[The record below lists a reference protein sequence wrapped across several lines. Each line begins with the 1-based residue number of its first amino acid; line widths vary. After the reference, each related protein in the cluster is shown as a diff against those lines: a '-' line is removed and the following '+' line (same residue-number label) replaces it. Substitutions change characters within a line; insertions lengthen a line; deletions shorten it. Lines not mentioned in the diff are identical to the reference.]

1 MINIGDKYNDWEV
14 IGKADRDRYYIC
26 RCICGTIREVQD
38 YSLTSGNSKS
48 CGKNHDLMIKAGDRF
63 NSWEVIGPAEKKNYY
78 TCRCDC
84 GKIKD
89 VLKYQLTSGKSK
101 GCGHQNHVRTH
112 HLEEQTFG
120 VWKVLE
126 YIGDQKYRCECTVC
140 GKQRD
145 ILWYRLTEGYTK
157 GCNHSIQEIHDLKG
171 KVFGRLKVISYA
183 GRKQWLCE
191 CECGNRKIIRGTNLL
206 NESTKSCGCL
216 SAEKTMQKDYI
227 LSKIE
232 EYKAEHNS
240 NPSLLDMCNL
250 LELGKNQVRRYIER
264 YDLEDYLDKTFD
276 SCQEKEIYDFIKT
289 FYSGKIELH
298 NREILSGQEID
309 IYLPEIKLGV
319 EFNGDYWHSELF
331 KEQTYHQNKVLDALN
346 KGINVYSIFEC
357 EYKLFNDY
365 ILNEL
370 KKIIEENGSK
380 VNNKESLTEEIEV
393 NLGKEDCISYLNNG
407 YDMTEVIAPTSVWIY
422 KHEPIRDL
430 ANFIK
435 TMNLTDKSED
445 EKIEALYNLGAFR
458 IFNCGKAKL
467 KLKQ

>member
-26 RCICGTIREVQD
+26 RCTCGTIREVQD

-84 GKIKD
+84 GKVKD

-126 YIGDQKYRCECTVC
+126 YVGDQKYRCECTVC

-157 GCNHSIQEIHDLKG
+157 GCNHSIQKLDDLSEKE
-171 KVFGRLKVISYA
+171 FGNLKVLKYI
-183 GRKQWLCE
+183 GRGIYLCD
-191 CECGNRKIIRGTNLL
+191 CKCGNRVLIPGNKMKREGTV
-206 NESTKSCGCL
+206 SCGCL
-216 SAEKTMQKDYI
+216 RKQAIPKEDVVNRINNFIKLNNNK
-227 LSKIE
+227 
-232 EYKAEHNS
+232 
-240 NPSLLDMCNL
+240 PSLTDLCNI
-250 LELGKNQVRRYIER
+250 LELGSKAVRRYIER
-264 YDLEDYLDKTFD
+264 YELEGYLDKTFD

-298 NREILSGQEID
+298 NRKILSGQEID
-309 IYLPEIKLGV
+309 IYLPEIKLGI

-346 KGINVYSIFEC
+346 KGVNVYSIFEC
-357 EYKLFNDY
+357 EYNMFKDK
-365 ILNEL
+365 ILEEL
-370 KKIIEENGSK
+370 KKLIEKNEEGTK
-380 VNNKESLTEEIEV
+380 EIQNKPEEIEIR
-393 NLGKEDCISYLNNG
+393 LGKEDCVSYLNNG
-407 YDMTEVIAPTSVWIY
+407 YNMTEVIEPESVWIY
-422 KHEPIRDL
+422 KHSPITSL
-430 ANFIK
+430 ANFIEKMKLEDK
-435 TMNLTDKSED
+435 TED

-458 IFNCGKAKL
+458 LFNCGKAKL
-467 KLKQ
+467 KLEQ